1 MVMIDA
7 KSVLARAAT
16 ANPGPVAGPP
26 EDGASDESVQQ
37 ALASLSGQQN
47 PTTPA
52 APVPGELKYK
62 LTMLLFPAI
71 LLVFVALYVASLA
84 SGIDPEVGLFR
95 AGGASL
101 VLAIIGRA
109 AIGIIGDDSRLIL
122 NDSQIVAMARSGS
135 VRDYLAAATGEH
147 GDTSDAA
154 DTEQPSRTA
163 QAVGFGGKV

>member
-7 KSVLARAAT
+7 KSALARAAA
-16 ANPGPVAGPP
+16 ANPAPIGGPP

-37 ALASLSGQQN
+37 ALASLSGQQK
-47 PTTPA
+47 PTPA
-52 APVPGELKYK
+52 TVPGELKYK

-71 LLVFVALYVASLA
+71 LLVFVALYVTSLA

-109 AIGIIGDDSRLIL
+109 AIGIIGDDTRLVL

-135 VRDYLAAATGEH
+135 VRDYLAAATGES
-147 GDTSDAA
+147 GADPEAA
-154 DTEQPSRTA
+154 GTQQPSTTA
-163 QAVGFGGKV
+163 QAVGFG